1 MKKGRTEGGTL
12 ISQIHQVC
20 QRIWHA
26 VLSRNGLEDLAGAR
40 GRVIFA
46 LWNED
51 NIPIKNLV
59 EKTSLDK
66 ATLTGIIDRL
76 ERDGYVKRI
85 PSPGDKRSTLISR
98 TGKVHRRISITLFL
112 MNSRNSSTESKI
124 PEVSDQQNKL
134 FYKGFSVKEIKDF
147 ENYLKRIL
155 QNCKEAEAELE
166 DMQSTAS

>member
-1 MKKGRTEGGTL
+1 MKNGCTEGGTL
-12 ISQIHQVC
+12 ISQIHQVS
-20 QRIWHA
+20 QRIWYN

-51 NIPIKNLV
+51 NIPIKKLV

-85 PSPGDKRSTLISR
+85 PSPDDKRATLISR
-98 TGKVHRRISITLFL
+98 TGKDEIFK
-112 MNSRNSSTESKI
+112 SKI
-124 PEVSDQQNKL
+124 PEISKQQNKL
-134 FYKGFSVKEIKDF
+134 FYKGFSTSEIKDF
-147 ENYLKRIL
+147 ENYLIRIL
-155 QNCKEAEAELE
+155 QNCKEAEAEK
-166 DMQSTAS
+166 

>member
-1 MKKGRTEGGTL
+1 M
-12 ISQIHQVC
+12 HQVS
-20 QRIWHA
+20 QRVWYD

-51 NIPIKNLV
+51 NIPIKKLV

-85 PSPGDKRSTLISR
+85 PSPDDKRVTLISR
-98 TGKVHRRISITLFL
+98 TGKDEIFK
-112 MNSRNSSTESKI
+112 SKI
-124 PEVSDQQNKL
+124 PEVSNQQNKL
-134 FYKGFSVKEIKDF
+134 FYKGFSTSEIKDF

-155 QNCKEAEAELE
+155 ENCKEAE
-166 DMQSTAS
+166 SKI

>member
-1 MKKGRTEGGTL
+1 MKNGRTEGGTL
-12 ISQIHQVC
+12 ISQIHQVN
-20 QRIWHA
+20 QRVWYE

-51 NIPIKNLV
+51 NIPIKKLV

-85 PSPGDKRSTLISR
+85 PSPDDKRATLISR
-98 TGKVHRRISITLFL
+98 TGKDEIFK
-112 MNSRNSSTESKI
+112 SKI
-124 PEVSDQQNKL
+124 PEVSKQQNKL
-134 FYKGFSVKEIKDF
+134 FYKGFSTSEIKNF

-155 QNCKEAEAELE
+155 QNCKEAEAEK
-166 DMQSTAS
+166 TWAF

>member
-76 ERDGYVKRI
+76 ERNGYVKRI

-98 TGKVHRRISITLFL
+98 TGKDEIFK
-112 MNSRNSSTESKI
+112 SKI

-155 QNCKEAEAELE
+155 QNCKEAESELE

>member
-1 MKKGRTEGGTL
+1 MKKRRTESGTL
-12 ISQIHQVC
+12 ISQVHQIS
-20 QRIWHA
+20 QRVWYD

-85 PSPGDKRSTLISR
+85 QSPDDKRVTLISR
-98 TGKVHRRISITLFL
+98 TGKDEIFKT
-112 MNSRNSSTESKI
+112 KI
-124 PEVSDQQNKL
+124 PEVSDQQNAL
-134 FYKGFSVKEIKDF
+134 FYKGFSAREIEEF

-155 QNCKEAEAELE
+155 ENCRQAEK
-166 DMQSTAS
+166 

>member
-98 TGKVHRRISITLFL
+98 TGKDEIFK
-112 MNSRNSSTESKI
+112 SKI

-134 FYKGFSVKEIKDF
+134 FYKGFSTSEIKEF

-155 QNCKEAEAELE
+155 QNCKEAEAGE
-166 DMQSTAS
+166 

>member
-1 MKKGRTEGGTL
+1 MKNGRTEGGTL
-12 ISQIHQVC
+12 ISQVHQVS
-20 QRIWHA
+20 QRVWYEI
-26 VLSRNGLEDLAGAR
+26 LNRNGLTDLAGAR

-51 NIPIKNLV
+51 NIPIKKLV

-85 PSPGDKRSTLISR
+85 PSPNDKRATLICR
-98 TGKVHRRISITLFL
+98 TGKDEMFK
-112 MNSRNSSTESKI
+112 SKI
-124 PEVSDQQNKL
+124 PEVSDQQNAL
-134 FYKGFSVKEIKDF
+134 FYKGFSVGEIEEF

-155 QNCKEAEAELE
+155 ENCKEAEEKLTC
-166 DMQSTAS
+166 Q

>member
-12 ISQIHQVC
+12 ISQIHQIS
-20 QRIWHA
+20 QRIWYD

-51 NIPIKNLV
+51 NIPIKKLV

-85 PSPGDKRSTLISR
+85 PSPDDKRVTLISR
-98 TGKVHRRISITLFL
+98 TGKDEIYK
-112 MNSRNSSTESKI
+112 SKI
-124 PEVSDQQNKL
+124 PEVSKQQNKL
-134 FYKGFSVKEIKDF
+134 FYKGFSSDEIKDF

-155 QNCKEAEAELE
+155 QNCKEAEA
-166 DMQSTAS
+166 SK

>member
-1 MKKGRTEGGTL
+1 MKNGRTEGGTL
-12 ISQIHQVC
+12 ISQVHQVS
-20 QRIWHA
+20 QRVWYE
-26 VLSRNGLEDLAGAR
+26 VLNRNELTDLAGAR

-51 NIPIKNLV
+51 NIPIKKLV

-85 PSPGDKRSTLISR
+85 PSPNDKRATLICR
-98 TGKVHRRISITLFL
+98 TGKDEMFK
-112 MNSRNSSTESKI
+112 SKI
-124 PEVSDQQNKL
+124 PEVSDQQNAL
-134 FYKGFSVKEIKDF
+134 FYKGFSVGEIEEF

-155 QNCKEAEAELE
+155 ENCKEAEEKLTC
-166 DMQSTAS
+166 Q

>member
-12 ISQIHQVC
+12 ISQVHQIS
-20 QRIWHA
+20 QRVWYD

-76 ERDGYVKRI
+76 ERDGYVIRI
-85 PSPGDKRSTLISR
+85 QSPDDKRLTLISR
-98 TGKVHRRISITLFL
+98 TGKDEIFKT
-112 MNSRNSSTESKI
+112 KI
-124 PEVSDQQNKL
+124 PEVSDQQNSI
-134 FYKGFSVKEIKDF
+134 FYKGFSTREIEEF

-155 QNCKEAEAELE
+155 ENCRQAEK
-166 DMQSTAS
+166 

>member
-85 PSPGDKRSTLISR
+85 PSPEDKRSTLISR
-98 TGKVHRRISITLFL
+98 TGKDEIFK
-112 MNSRNSSTESKI
+112 SKI

>member
-1 MKKGRTEGGTL
+1 MKNGHPEGGTL
-12 ISQIHQVC
+12 ISQVHQVS
-20 QRIWHA
+20 QRLWYD

-40 GRVIFA
+40 GRVIFS

-51 NIPIKNLV
+51 NIPIKKLV

-85 PSPGDKRSTLISR
+85 PSQNDKRSILISR
-98 TGKVHRRISITLFL
+98 TGKDEIFK
-112 MNSRNSSTESKI
+112 SKI
-124 PEVSDQQNKL
+124 NEVSDVQNSI
-134 FYKGFSVKEIKDF
+134 FYKGFSVSEIEKF

-155 QNCKEAEAELE
+155 ENCKEAEHSDSL
-166 DMQSTAS
+166 

>member
-1 MKKGRTEGGTL
+1 MKNGRTEGGTL
-12 ISQIHQVC
+12 ISQIHQVS
-20 QRIWHA
+20 QRVWYD

-51 NIPIKNLV
+51 NIPIKKLV

-85 PSPGDKRSTLISR
+85 PSSDDKRATLISR
-98 TGKVHRRISITLFL
+98 TGKDEIFK
-112 MNSRNSSTESKI
+112 SKI
-124 PEVSDQQNKL
+124 PTVSSQQNKL
-134 FYKGFSVKEIKDF
+134 FYKGFSTSEIKEF
-147 ENYLKRIL
+147 EEYLKRIL
-155 QNCKEAEAELE
+155 QNCKDAENKK
-166 DMQSTAS
+166 

>member
-26 VLSRNGLEDLAGAR
+26 VLCRNGLEDLAGAR

-98 TGKVHRRISITLFL
+98 TGKDEIFK
-112 MNSRNSSTESKI
+112 SKI